1 MITPKNR
8 KDFENHIN
16 MLFEG
21 LQQGTHNIPNHK
33 RIINSL
39 VDVKY
44 SPNRRIDF
52 LTINESVRLMANS
65 RATFSSQQFK
75 KRFNAEQ

>member
-8 KDFENHIN
+8 KDFERHIN

-21 LQQGTHNIPNHK
+21 LEQRTHNIPNHK
-33 RIINSL
+33 PIINSL

-44 SPNRRIDF
+44 SANRRIDF
-52 LTINESVRLMANS
+52 LTIDERVRLMANS
-65 RATFSSQQFK
+65 RATFSSPQFK
-75 KRFNAEQ
+75 KRFDAEQ